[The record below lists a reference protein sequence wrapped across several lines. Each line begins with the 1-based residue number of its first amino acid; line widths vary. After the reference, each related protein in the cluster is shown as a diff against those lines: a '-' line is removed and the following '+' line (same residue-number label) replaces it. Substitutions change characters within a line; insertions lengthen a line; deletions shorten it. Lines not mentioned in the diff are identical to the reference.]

1 MIKGQSCK
9 SSSLTIRIVAGTW
22 CVGCFFLVQI
32 YSSTLTSHL
41 MESNQKPIVNSV
53 QELVNHPD
61 VQLTADR
68 GMAAD
73 ILLVVRGVSYI
84 HPARSNI
91 SFSFTYAWIELWLA
105 TEYRLWEI
113 QTVRRCFEEEFQLAM
128 QSN

>member
-84 HPARSNI
+84 HPACFKQYFEIYLCMDRIMVGNRIPIMGNSNG
-91 SFSFTYAWIELWLA
+91 SEMF
-105 TEYRLWEI
+105 
-113 QTVRRCFEEEFQLAM
+113 
-128 QSN
+128 